1 MHKLPHKKS
10 IKIRA
15 LPLYTVFLASLLGSH
30 IAFAVDAGDQLNQIE
45 RNQKKKEAL
54 KTPPRIEEDKETPK
68 PKPQGATFKV
78 GSFLFEGNKLIS
90 TNELEAFLKEYLNR
104 EITLEELKL
113 AVDALSVLYKDK
125 GYLATASLPK
135 QDITEGN
142 VKIII
147 IEAKFGGTQLKLD
160 STTKYRIHPEIIQK
174 FIEHSN
180 HKGELLNLNALDR
193 AVLIADELPGAAVSQ
208 SLQPGTKD
216 GETDSLLNIDNEPAY
231 LAMLSADNYGSH
243 STGPVR
249 YQANASFLSP
259 LGVGDRIDL
268 GLLHSNGTEYGRV
281 SFNRPIGYSGLRM
294 GMNSSALKYEVVA
307 GAALS
312 LSPEGT
318 AETLQIEGSYP
329 VYRSRAFDLSLA
341 SSLERKHFRNKVQ
354 QAVESNY
361 LIDVL
366 NFGSS
371 LNHKNTLFLAGETA
385 ASIDF
390 DLGYANYDDSPG
402 TFQASKIQQDTQG
415 RFNRLRWSINNTQFF
430 TETISSVLKFNGQ
443 LSDSNLDSS
452 QKFYLGGASGVRAYP
467 TSEGSGSEGYLL
479 SAELHKELTA
489 NFTATGFY
497 DYGFARQYIDN
508 TNNSTGAENA
518 TGKNSFNMK
527 GYGTSIEWVGFIG
540 PYRSTVS
547 AIWSRRIRNNPNPQT
562 DGSDSDGSHPG
573 NFYWFKAAMS
583 F

>member
-1 MHKLPHKKS
+1 M
-10 IKIRA
+10 KIRI
-15 LPLYTVFLASLLGSH
+15 LPLYIVFIASLVSSQ
-30 IAFAVDAGDQLNQIE
+30 IALAIDAGDQLNQIE
-45 RNQKKKEAL
+45 RNQKKKESL
-54 KTPPRIEEDKETPK
+54 KAPPRIEEEKEKPK
-68 PKPQGATFKV
+68 PKSQGTTFKV
-78 GSFLFEGNKLIS
+78 TSFSFEGNKLVS
-90 TNELEAFLKEYLNR
+90 SNELQAFLKEYLNR
-104 EITLEELKL
+104 EITLDELKL
-113 AVDALSVLYKDK
+113 AVDSLSVLYKDK

-147 IEAKFGGTQLKLD
+147 IEAKFGGAQLKLD
-160 STTKYRIHPEIIQK
+160 PSTKYRIHPEIIQK

-180 HKGELLNLNALDR
+180 QKGEALNLNALDR
-193 AVLIADELPGAAVSQ
+193 AVLIADELPGAAVTQ

-216 GETDSLLNIDNEPAY
+216 GETDSLLNIDNEPSF
-231 LAMLSADNYGSH
+231 LAMLSIDNYGSH

-259 LGVGDRIDL
+259 LGLGDRIDL
-268 GLLHSNGTEYGRV
+268 GLLHSNGTDYGRL

-294 GMNSSALKYEVVA
+294 GINASALKYDVIA

-312 LSPEGT
+312 LNPEGT

-341 SSLERKHFRNKVQ
+341 SSLERKHFRNKAQ
-354 QAVESNY
+354 EAVESNY
-361 LIDVL
+361 FVDVF
-366 NFGSS
+366 NMGSS

-385 ASIDF
+385 ASIDL
-390 DLGYANYDDSPG
+390 DIGYADYGDSPSS
-402 TFQASKIQQDTQG
+402 FQTSKIEQDTQG

-467 TSEGSGSEGYLL
+467 TSEGSGSEGYLF

-489 NFTATGFY
+489 SFTATGFY

-508 TNNSTGAENA
+508 TNNATGAVNA

-527 GYGTSIEWVGFIG
+527 GYGTSIEWTGFVG
-540 PYRSTVS
+540 PYRSTFS
-547 AIWSRRIRNNPNPQT
+547 AIWSRRIRNNPNPQA
-562 DGSDSDGSHPG
+562 DGTDSDGSHPG
-573 NFYWFKAAMS
+573 NFYWFKASMS

>member
-1 MHKLPHKKS
+1 M
-10 IKIRA
+10 KIRT

-45 RNQKKKEAL
+45 RNQKKKEPL
-54 KTPPRIEEDKETPK
+54 KVPPRIEEEKDTPK

-78 GSFLFEGNKLIS
+78 GSFSFEGNKLIS
-90 TNELEAFLKEYLNR
+90 SNDLQVFLKEYLNH
-104 EITLEELKL
+104 EITLDELKL
-113 AVDALSVLYKDK
+113 AVDSLSVLYKDK
-125 GYLATASLPK
+125 GYLASASLPK

-294 GMNSSALKYEVVA
+294 GMNASALKYEVVA

-361 LIDVL
+361 LIDVF

-402 TFQASKIQQDTQG
+402 TYQASKIQQDTQG
-415 RFNRLRWSINNTQFF
+415 RFNRFRWSINNTQFF

>member
-1 MHKLPHKKS
+1 M
-10 IKIRA
+10 KIRA
-15 LPLYTVFLASLLGSH
+15 LPLYTVILASLLGSH

-45 RNQKKKEAL
+45 RNQKKKEPL
-54 KTPPRIEEDKETPK
+54 KAPPRIEEEKDTPK

-78 GSFLFEGNKLIS
+78 GSFSFEGNKLIS
-90 TNELEAFLKEYLNR
+90 SNDLQVFLKEYLNH
-104 EITLEELKL
+104 EITLDELKL
-113 AVDALSVLYKDK
+113 AVDSLSVLYKDK
-125 GYLATASLPK
+125 GYLASASLPK

-294 GMNSSALKYEVVA
+294 GMNASALKYEVVA

-361 LIDVL
+361 LIDVF

-402 TFQASKIQQDTQG
+402 TYQASKIQQDTQG
-415 RFNRLRWSINNTQFF
+415 RFNRFRWSINNTQFF

>member
-1 MHKLPHKKS
+1 M
-10 IKIRA
+10 KIRA
-15 LPLYTVFLASLLGSH
+15 LFLIYISLLSFHEVLADTITDFRKGN
-30 IAFAVDAGDQLNQIE
+30 VGAGEQLNQIE
-45 RNQKKKEAL
+45 RSQKKIERLRSPPKIEQEKEAPKL
-54 KTPPRIEEDKETPK
+54 KKQEV
-68 PKPQGATFKV
+68 TFKV
-78 GSFLFEGNKLIS
+78 TSFSFEGNKLVS
-90 TNELEAFLKEYLNR
+90 SNELQAFLKEYLNR
-104 EITLEELKL
+104 EITLDELKL
-113 AVDALSVLYKDK
+113 AVDSLSVLYKDK

-147 IEAKFGGTQLKLD
+147 IEAKFGGAQLKLD
-160 STTKYRIHPEIIQK
+160 PSTKYRIHPEIIQK

-180 HKGELLNLNALDR
+180 QKGEALNLNALDR
-193 AVLIADELPGAAVSQ
+193 AVLIADELPGAAVTQ

-216 GETDSLLNIDNEPAY
+216 GETDSLLNIDNEPSY
-231 LAMLSADNYGSH
+231 LAMLSIDNYGSH

-259 LGVGDRIDL
+259 LGLGDRIDL
-268 GLLHSNGTEYGRV
+268 GLLHSNGTDYGRL

-294 GMNSSALKYEVVA
+294 GINASALKYDVIA

-312 LSPEGT
+312 LNPEGT

-341 SSLERKHFRNKVQ
+341 SSLERKHFRNKAQ
-354 QAVESNY
+354 EAVESNY
-361 LIDVL
+361 FVDVF
-366 NFGSS
+366 NMGSS

-385 ASIDF
+385 ASIDL
-390 DLGYANYDDSPG
+390 DIGYADYGDSPSS
-402 TFQASKIQQDTQG
+402 FQTSKIEQDTQG

-467 TSEGSGSEGYLL
+467 TSEGSGSEGYLF

-489 NFTATGFY
+489 SFTATGFY

-508 TNNSTGAENA
+508 TNNATGAVNA

-527 GYGTSIEWVGFIG
+527 GYGTSIEWTGFVG
-540 PYRSTVS
+540 PYRSTFS
-547 AIWSRRIRNNPNPQT
+547 AIWSRRIRNNPNPQA
-562 DGSDSDGSHPG
+562 DGTDSDGSHPG
-573 NFYWFKAAMS
+573 NFYWFKASMS

>member
-1 MHKLPHKKS
+1 M
-10 IKIRA
+10 KIRI
-15 LPLYTVFLASLLGSH
+15 LPLYIVFIASLVSSQ
-30 IAFAVDAGDQLNQIE
+30 IALAIDAGDQLNQIE
-45 RNQKKKEAL
+45 RNQKKKESL
-54 KTPPRIEEDKETPK
+54 KAPPRIEEEKEKPK
-68 PKPQGATFKV
+68 PKSQGTTFKV
-78 GSFLFEGNKLIS
+78 TSFSFEGNKLVS
-90 TNELEAFLKEYLNR
+90 SNELQAFLKEYLNR
-104 EITLEELKL
+104 EITLDELKL
-113 AVDALSVLYKDK
+113 AVDSLSVLYKDK

-147 IEAKFGGTQLKLD
+147 IEAKFGGAQLKLD
-160 STTKYRIHPEIIQK
+160 PSTKYRIHPEIIQK

-180 HKGELLNLNALDR
+180 QKGEALNLNALDR
-193 AVLIADELPGAAVSQ
+193 AVLIADELPGAAVTQ

-216 GETDSLLNIDNEPAY
+216 GETDSLLNIDNEPSF
-231 LAMLSADNYGSH
+231 LAMLSIDNYGSH

-259 LGVGDRIDL
+259 LGLGDRIDL
-268 GLLHSNGTEYGRV
+268 GLLHSNGTDYGRL

-294 GMNSSALKYEVVA
+294 GINASALKYDVIA

-312 LSPEGT
+312 LNPEGT
-318 AETLQIEGSYP
+318 AETLQIEGNYP

-341 SSLERKHFRNKVQ
+341 SSLERKHFRNKAQ
-354 QAVESNY
+354 EAVESNY
-361 LIDVL
+361 FVDVF
-366 NFGSS
+366 NMGSS

-385 ASIDF
+385 ASIDL
-390 DLGYANYDDSPG
+390 DIGYADYGDSPSS
-402 TFQASKIQQDTQG
+402 FQTSKIEQDTQG

-467 TSEGSGSEGYLL
+467 TSEGSGSEGYLF

-489 NFTATGFY
+489 SFTATGFY

-508 TNNSTGAENA
+508 TNNATGAVNA

-527 GYGTSIEWVGFIG
+527 GYGTSIEWTGFVG
-540 PYRSTVS
+540 PYRSTFS
-547 AIWSRRIRNNPNPQT
+547 AIWSRRIRNNPNPQA
-562 DGSDSDGSHPG
+562 DGTDSDGSHPG
-573 NFYWFKAAMS
+573 NFYWFKASMS

>member
-1 MHKLPHKKS
+1 MKTKS
-10 IKIRA
+10 LLFYTLLL
-15 LPLYTVFLASLLGSH
+15 LPLLSSQIALA
-30 IAFAVDAGDQLNQIE
+30 FDAGDQLNQIE
-45 RNQKKKEAL
+45 RNQKKKEPL
-54 KTPPRIEEDKETPK
+54 KTPPRIEEDKEATK
-68 PKPQGATFKV
+68 PKSQGTTFKI
-78 GSFLFEGNKLIS
+78 GSFSFEGNKLIS
-90 TNELEAFLKEYLNR
+90 SNDLQVFLKEYLNH
-104 EITLEELKL
+104 EVTLDELKL
-113 AVDALSVLYKDK
+113 AVDSLSVLYKDK
-125 GYLATASLPK
+125 GYLASASLPK

-147 IEAKFGGTQLKLD
+147 IEAKFGGAQLKTD
-160 STTKYRIHPEIIQK
+160 PGTKYRINPEIIQK

-180 HKGELLNLNALDR
+180 HKGEVLNLNALDR

-208 SLQPGTKD
+208 SLQTGTKD
-216 GETDSLLNIDNEPAY
+216 GETDSLLNIGNEPAY

-259 LGVGDRIDL
+259 LGIGDRIDL
-268 GLLHSNGTEYGRV
+268 GVLHSNGTDYGRL

-294 GMNSSALKYEVVA
+294 GINASALKYDVVA

-312 LSPEGT
+312 QKPEGT
-318 AETLQIEGSYP
+318 AETLQAEGSYP
-329 VYRSRAFDLSLA
+329 IYRSRTFDLSVA
-341 SSLERKHFRNKVQ
+341 SFLERKHFRNKIITGVD
-354 QAVESNY
+354 SNY
-361 LIDVL
+361 LVDLFNI
-366 NFGSS
+366 GSS
-371 LNHKNTLFLAGETA
+371 LNHKNTLFLAGETS
-385 ASIDF
+385 ASIDL
-390 DLGYANYDDSPG
+390 DLGYANYDNSPAR
-402 TFQASKIQQDTQG
+402 FKASKIQEDTQG

>member
-1 MHKLPHKKS
+1 M
-10 IKIRA
+10 KIRI
-15 LPLYTVFLASLLGSH
+15 LPLYIVFIASLLGSQ
-30 IAFAVDAGDQLNQIE
+30 IALAIDAGDQLNQIE
-45 RNQKKKEAL
+45 RNQKKKESL
-54 KTPPRIEEDKETPK
+54 KAPPRIEEEKEKPK
-68 PKPQGATFKV
+68 PKSQGTTFKV
-78 GSFLFEGNKLIS
+78 TSFSFEGNKLVS
-90 TNELEAFLKEYLNR
+90 SNELQAFLKEYLNR
-104 EITLEELKL
+104 EITLDELKL
-113 AVDALSVLYKDK
+113 AVDSLSVLYKDK

-147 IEAKFGGTQLKLD
+147 IEAKFGGAQLKLD
-160 STTKYRIHPEIIQK
+160 PSTKYRIHPDIIQK
-174 FIEHSN
+174 FIEYSN
-180 HKGELLNLNALDR
+180 QKGEALNLNALDR
-193 AVLIADELPGAAVSQ
+193 AVLIADELPGAAVTQ

-231 LAMLSADNYGSH
+231 LAMLSVDNYGSH

-259 LGVGDRIDL
+259 LGLGDRIDL
-268 GLLHSNGTEYGRV
+268 GLLHSNGTDYGRL

-294 GMNSSALKYEVVA
+294 GINASALKYDVIA

-312 LSPEGT
+312 LNPEGT

-341 SSLERKHFRNKVQ
+341 SSLERKHFRNKAQ
-354 QAVESNY
+354 EAVESNY
-361 LIDVL
+361 FVDVF
-366 NFGSS
+366 NMGSS

-385 ASIDF
+385 ASIDL
-390 DLGYANYDDSPG
+390 DIGYADYGDSPSS
-402 TFQASKIQQDTQG
+402 FQTSKIEQDTQG

-467 TSEGSGSEGYLL
+467 TSEGSGSEGYLF

-489 NFTATGFY
+489 SFTATGFY

-508 TNNSTGAENA
+508 TNNATGAVNA

-527 GYGTSIEWVGFIG
+527 GYGTSIEWTGFVG
-540 PYRSTVS
+540 PYRSTFS
-547 AIWSRRIRNNPNPQT
+547 AIWSRRIRNNPNPQA
-562 DGSDSDGSHPG
+562 DGTDSDGSHPG
-573 NFYWFKAAMS
+573 NFYWFKASMS

>member
-1 MHKLPHKKS
+1 M
-10 IKIRA
+10 KIRA
-15 LPLYTVFLASLLGSH
+15 LPLYTVILASLLGSH

-45 RNQKKKEAL
+45 RNQKKKDAL

-78 GSFLFEGNKLIS
+78 GSFSFEGNKLIS
-90 TNELEAFLKEYLNR
+90 SNDLQVFLKEYLNH
-104 EITLEELKL
+104 EITLDELKL
-113 AVDALSVLYKDK
+113 AVDSLSVLYKDK
-125 GYLATASLPK
+125 GYLASASLPK

-294 GMNSSALKYEVVA
+294 GMNASALKYEVVA

-361 LIDVL
+361 LIDVF

-402 TFQASKIQQDTQG
+402 TYQASKIQQDTQG
-415 RFNRLRWSINNTQFF
+415 RFNRFRWSINNTQFF

>member
-1 MHKLPHKKS
+1 
-10 IKIRA
+10 
-15 LPLYTVFLASLLGSH
+15 
-30 IAFAVDAGDQLNQIE
+30 VDAGDQLNQIE
-45 RNQKKKEAL
+45 RNQKKKESL
-54 KTPPRIEEDKETPK
+54 KTPPRIEEEKEAPK
-68 PKPQGATFKV
+68 PKSQGTTFKV
-78 GSFLFEGNKLIS
+78 TSFSFEGNKLVS
-90 TNELEAFLKEYLNR
+90 SNELQAFLKEYLNR
-104 EITLEELKL
+104 EITLDELKL
-113 AVDALSVLYKDK
+113 AVDSLSVLYKDK

-147 IEAKFGGTQLKLD
+147 IEAKFGGAQLKLD
-160 STTKYRIHPEIIQK
+160 PSTKYRIHPEIIQK

-180 HKGELLNLNALDR
+180 QKGEALNLNALDR
-193 AVLIADELPGAAVSQ
+193 AVLIADELPGAAVTQ

-216 GETDSLLNIDNEPAY
+216 GETDSLLNIDNEPSY
-231 LAMLSADNYGSH
+231 LAMLSIDNYGSH

-259 LGVGDRIDL
+259 LSLGDRIDL
-268 GLLHSNGTEYGRV
+268 GLLHSNGTDYGRL

-294 GMNSSALKYEVVA
+294 GINASALKYDVIA

-312 LSPEGT
+312 LNPEGT

-341 SSLERKHFRNKVQ
+341 SSLERKHFRNKAQ
-354 QAVESNY
+354 EAVESNY
-361 LIDVL
+361 FVDVF
-366 NFGSS
+366 NMGSS

-385 ASIDF
+385 ASIDL
-390 DLGYANYDDSPG
+390 DIGYADYGDSPSS
-402 TFQASKIQQDTQG
+402 FQTSKIQQDTQG

-467 TSEGSGSEGYLL
+467 TSEGSGSEGYLF

-489 NFTATGFY
+489 SFTATGFY

-508 TNNSTGAENA
+508 TNNATGAVNA

-527 GYGTSIEWVGFIG
+527 GYGTSIEWTGFVG
-540 PYRSTVS
+540 PYRSTFS
-547 AIWSRRIRNNPNPQT
+547 AIWSRRIRNNPNPQA
-562 DGSDSDGSHPG
+562 DGTDSDGSHPG
-573 NFYWFKAAMS
+573 NFYWFKASMS

>member
-1 MHKLPHKKS
+1 M
-10 IKIRA
+10 
-15 LPLYTVFLASLLGSH
+15 
-30 IAFAVDAGDQLNQIE
+30 
-45 RNQKKKEAL
+45 
-54 KTPPRIEEDKETPK
+54 
-68 PKPQGATFKV
+68 
-78 GSFLFEGNKLIS
+78 
-90 TNELEAFLKEYLNR
+90 
-104 EITLEELKL
+104 
-113 AVDALSVLYKDK
+113 
-125 GYLATASLPK
+125 
-135 QDITEGN
+135 
-142 VKIII
+142 
-147 IEAKFGGTQLKLD
+147 
-160 STTKYRIHPEIIQK
+160 
-174 FIEHSN
+174 
-180 HKGELLNLNALDR
+180 
-193 AVLIADELPGAAVSQ
+193 
-208 SLQPGTKD
+208 
-216 GETDSLLNIDNEPAY
+216 
-231 LAMLSADNYGSH
+231 
-243 STGPVR
+243 
-249 YQANASFLSP
+249 
-259 LGVGDRIDL
+259 
-268 GLLHSNGTEYGRV
+268 
-281 SFNRPIGYSGLRM
+281 
-294 GMNSSALKYEVVA
+294 
-307 GAALS
+307 
-312 LSPEGT
+312 
-318 AETLQIEGSYP
+318 
-329 VYRSRAFDLSLA
+329 
-341 SSLERKHFRNKVQ
+341 Q

-361 LIDVL
+361 LIDVF

>member
-1 MHKLPHKKS
+1 M
-10 IKIRA
+10 KIRA
-15 LPLYTVFLASLLGSH
+15 LSLYIVFIASLLSSQ
-30 IAFAVDAGDQLNQIE
+30 IVLAIDAGDQLNQIE
-45 RNQKKKEAL
+45 RNQKKKEPL
-54 KTPPRIEEDKETPK
+54 KTPPRTEEEKEKPK
-68 PKPQGATFKV
+68 PKSQGATFKV
-78 GSFLFEGNKLIS
+78 TSFSFEGNKLVS
-90 TNELEAFLKEYLNR
+90 SNELQAFLKEYLNR
-104 EITLEELKL
+104 EITLDELKL
-113 AVDALSVLYKDK
+113 AVDSLSVLYKDK

-147 IEAKFGGTQLKLD
+147 IEAKFGGAQLKLD
-160 STTKYRIHPEIIQK
+160 SSTKYRIHPETIQK

-180 HKGELLNLNALDR
+180 QKGEALNLNALDR
-193 AVLIADELPGAAVSQ
+193 AVLIADELPGAAVTQ

-216 GETDSLLNIDNEPAY
+216 GETDSLLNIDNEPFY
-231 LAMLSADNYGSH
+231 LAMLSVDNYGSH

-259 LGVGDRIDL
+259 LGLGDRIDL
-268 GLLHSNGTEYGRV
+268 GLLHSNGTDYGRL

-294 GMNSSALKYEVVA
+294 GINASALKYDVIA

-312 LSPEGT
+312 LNPEGT

-341 SSLERKHFRNKVQ
+341 SSLERKHFRNKAQ
-354 QAVESNY
+354 EAVESNY
-361 LIDVL
+361 FVDVF
-366 NFGSS
+366 NMGSS
-371 LNHKNTLFLAGETA
+371 LNHKNTLFLAGETS
-385 ASIDF
+385 ASV
-390 DLGYANYDDSPG
+390 DLDIGYADYADSPS
-402 TFQASKIQQDTQG
+402 TFRAANIEQDTQG
-415 RFNRLRWSINNTQFF
+415 RFNRLRWSVNNTQFF

-443 LSDSNLDSS
+443 FSDSNLDSS

-467 TSEGSGSEGYLL
+467 TSEGSGSEGYLF

-489 NFTATGFY
+489 SFTATGFY

-508 TNNSTGAENA
+508 TNNATGALNA

-527 GYGTSIEWVGFIG
+527 GYGASLEWMGFIG
-540 PYRSTVS
+540 PYRSTFS
-547 AIWSRRIRNNPNPQT
+547 ALWSRRIRNNPNPQA
-562 DGSDSDGSHPG
+562 DGTDSDGSHPG
-573 NFYWFKAAMS
+573 NFYWFKASMS

>member
-1 MHKLPHKKS
+1 M
-10 IKIRA
+10 KIRA
-15 LPLYTVFLASLLGSH
+15 LFLIYISLLSFHEVLADTITDFRKGN
-30 IAFAVDAGDQLNQIE
+30 VGAGEQLNQIE
-45 RNQKKKEAL
+45 RSQKKIERLRSPPKIEQEKEAPKL
-54 KTPPRIEEDKETPK
+54 KKEES
-68 PKPQGATFKV
+68 TFKV
-78 GSFLFEGNKLIS
+78 ASFLFEGNKLVS
-90 TNELEAFLKEYLNR
+90 SSELQAFLKEYLNR
-104 EITLEELKL
+104 EITLDELKL
-113 AVDALSVLYKDK
+113 AVDSLSVLYKDK

-147 IEAKFGGTQLKLD
+147 IEAKFGGAQLKLD
-160 STTKYRIHPEIIQK
+160 PSTKYRIHPEIIQK

-180 HKGELLNLNALDR
+180 QKGEALNLNALDR
-193 AVLIADELPGAAVSQ
+193 AVLIADELPGAAVTQ

-231 LAMLSADNYGSH
+231 LAMLSVDNYGSH

-259 LGVGDRIDL
+259 LSLGDRIDL
-268 GLLHSNGTEYGRV
+268 GLLHSNGTDYGRL

-294 GMNSSALKYEVVA
+294 GINASALKYDVIA

-312 LSPEGT
+312 LNPEGT

-341 SSLERKHFRNKVQ
+341 SSLERKHFRNKAQ
-354 QAVESNY
+354 EAVESNY
-361 LIDVL
+361 FVDVF
-366 NFGSS
+366 NMGSS

-385 ASIDF
+385 ASIDL
-390 DLGYANYDDSPG
+390 DIGYADYGDSPSS
-402 TFQASKIQQDTQG
+402 FQTSKIEQDTQG

-467 TSEGSGSEGYLL
+467 TSEGSGSEGYLF

-489 NFTATGFY
+489 SFTATGFY

-508 TNNSTGAENA
+508 TNNATGAVNA

-527 GYGTSIEWVGFIG
+527 GYGTSIEWTGFVG
-540 PYRSTVS
+540 PYRSTFS
-547 AIWSRRIRNNPNPQT
+547 AIWSRRIRNNPNPQA
-562 DGSDSDGSHPG
+562 DGTDSDGSHPG
-573 NFYWFKAAMS
+573 NFYWFKASMS

>member
-1 MHKLPHKKS
+1 M
-10 IKIRA
+10 KIRA
-15 LPLYTVFLASLLGSH
+15 LPLYSVFLTSLLGSH

-78 GSFLFEGNKLIS
+78 SSFSFEGNKLIS
-90 TNELEAFLKEYLNR
+90 SNDLQVFLKEYLNH
-104 EITLEELKL
+104 EITLDELKL
-113 AVDALSVLYKDK
+113 AVDSLSVLYKDK
-125 GYLATASLPK
+125 GYLASASLPK

-294 GMNSSALKYEVVA
+294 GMNASALKYEVVA

-361 LIDVL
+361 LIDVF

-402 TFQASKIQQDTQG
+402 TYQASKIQQDTQG
-415 RFNRLRWSINNTQFF
+415 RFNRFRWSINNTQFF

>member
-1 MHKLPHKKS
+1 M
-10 IKIRA
+10 KIRA
-15 LPLYTVFLASLLGSH
+15 LPLYSVFLTSLLGSH
-30 IAFAVDAGDQLNQIE
+30 IALAVDAGDQLNQIE

-147 IEAKFGGTQLKLD
+147 IEAKFGGTQLQPDPNK
-160 STTKYRIHPEIIQK
+160 KYRIHPEIIQK

-180 HKGELLNLNALDR
+180 KKGEVLNLNALDR
-193 AVLIADELPGAAVSQ
+193 AVLIADELPGASVTQ
-208 SLQPGTKD
+208 SLQLGTRD
-216 GETDSLLNIDNEPAY
+216 GETDSLLNINNEPNY
-231 LAMLSADNYGSH
+231 VAMLSADNYGSH

-268 GLLHSNGTEYGRV
+268 GLLHSNGTDYGRL

-294 GMNSSALKYEVVA
+294 GINASALKYDVVA

-312 LSPEGT
+312 QKPEGT
-318 AETLQIEGSYP
+318 AETLQAEGSYP
-329 VYRSRAFDLSLA
+329 IYRSRTFDLSVT
-341 SSLERKHFRNKVQ
+341 SSLERKHFRNKIITG
-354 QAVESNY
+354 VESNY
-361 LIDVL
+361 LVDL
-366 NFGSS
+366 FNMGSS

-385 ASIDF
+385 ASIDL
-390 DLGYANYDDSPG
+390 DLGYANYDDSPA
-402 TFQASKIQQDTQG
+402 TFKASKIQQDTQG
-415 RFNRLRWSINNTQFF
+415 RFNRMRWSINNTQFF

-452 QKFYLGGASGVRAYP
+452 QRFYLGGASGVRAYP

>member
-1 MHKLPHKKS
+1 M
-10 IKIRA
+10 KIRA

-45 RNQKKKEAL
+45 RNQKKKEPL
-54 KTPPRIEEDKETPK
+54 KAPPRIEEEKDTPK

-78 GSFLFEGNKLIS
+78 GSFSFEGNKLIS
-90 TNELEAFLKEYLNR
+90 SNDLQVFLKEYLNH
-104 EITLEELKL
+104 EITLDELKL
-113 AVDALSVLYKDK
+113 AVDSLSVLYKDK
-125 GYLATASLPK
+125 GYLASASLPK

-294 GMNSSALKYEVVA
+294 GMNASALKYEVVA

-361 LIDVL
+361 LIDVF

-402 TFQASKIQQDTQG
+402 TYQASKIQQDTQG
-415 RFNRLRWSINNTQFF
+415 RFNRFRWSINNTQFF

>member
-1 MHKLPHKKS
+1 
-10 IKIRA
+10 
-15 LPLYTVFLASLLGSH
+15 
-30 IAFAVDAGDQLNQIE
+30 
-45 RNQKKKEAL
+45 
-54 KTPPRIEEDKETPK
+54 
-68 PKPQGATFKV
+68 
-78 GSFLFEGNKLIS
+78 
-90 TNELEAFLKEYLNR
+90 
-104 EITLEELKL
+104 
-113 AVDALSVLYKDK
+113 
-125 GYLATASLPK
+125 
-135 QDITEGN
+135 
-142 VKIII
+142 
-147 IEAKFGGTQLKLD
+147 
-160 STTKYRIHPEIIQK
+160 
-174 FIEHSN
+174 
-180 HKGELLNLNALDR
+180 
-193 AVLIADELPGAAVSQ
+193 LPGAAVSQ

-294 GMNSSALKYEVVA
+294 GMNASALKYEVVA

-361 LIDVL
+361 LIDVF

-402 TFQASKIQQDTQG
+402 TYQASKIQQDTQG
-415 RFNRLRWSINNTQFF
+415 RFNRFRWSINNTQFF

>member
-1 MHKLPHKKS
+1 M
-10 IKIRA
+10 KIRI
-15 LPLYTVFLASLLGSH
+15 LPLYTVFIASLLSSQ
-30 IAFAVDAGDQLNQIE
+30 IALAIDAGDQLNQIE
-45 RNQKKKEAL
+45 RNQKKKESL
-54 KTPPRIEEDKETPK
+54 KAPPRIEEEKEKPK
-68 PKPQGATFKV
+68 PKSQGTTFKV
-78 GSFLFEGNKLIS
+78 TNFSFEGNKLVS
-90 TNELEAFLKEYLNR
+90 SNELQAFLKEYLNR
-104 EITLEELKL
+104 EITLDELKL
-113 AVDALSVLYKDK
+113 AVDSLSVLYKDK

-135 QDITEGN
+135 QDVTDGN

-147 IEAKFGGTQLKLD
+147 VEAKFGGAQLKLD
-160 STTKYRIHPEIIQK
+160 PNIKYRIHPEIIQK
-174 FIEHSN
+174 FIEYSN
-180 HKGELLNLNALDR
+180 QKGEALNLNALDR
-193 AVLIADELPGAAVSQ
+193 AVIIADELPGAAVTQ

-231 LAMLSADNYGSH
+231 LAMISLDNYGSH

-259 LGVGDRIDL
+259 LGLGDRIDL
-268 GLLHSNGTEYGRV
+268 GLLHSNGTDYGRL

-294 GMNSSALKYEVVA
+294 GINASALKYDVIA

-312 LSPEGT
+312 LNPEGT
-318 AETLQIEGSYP
+318 AETIQIEGSYP
-329 VYRSRAFDLSLA
+329 FYRSRVFDLSLA
-341 SSLERKHFRNKVQ
+341 SSLERKHFRNKSQ
-354 QAVESNY
+354 EAVESNY
-361 LIDVL
+361 LVDIF
-366 NFGSS
+366 NIGSS

-385 ASIDF
+385 ASIDLDIGF
-390 DLGYANYDDSPG
+390 ADYGESPSSFR
-402 TFQASKIQQDTQG
+402 TSKIQQDTQG

-467 TSEGSGSEGYLL
+467 TSEGSGSEGYLF

-489 NFTATGFY
+489 SFTATGFF

-508 TNNSTGAENA
+508 TNNSTGAVNA

-527 GYGTSIEWVGFIG
+527 GYGTSIEWTGFVG
-540 PYRSTVS
+540 PYRSTFS
-547 AIWSRRIRNNPNPQT
+547 AIWSRRIRNNPNPQA
-562 DGSDSDGSHPG
+562 DGTDSDGSHPG
-573 NFYWFKAAMS
+573 NFYWFKASMS